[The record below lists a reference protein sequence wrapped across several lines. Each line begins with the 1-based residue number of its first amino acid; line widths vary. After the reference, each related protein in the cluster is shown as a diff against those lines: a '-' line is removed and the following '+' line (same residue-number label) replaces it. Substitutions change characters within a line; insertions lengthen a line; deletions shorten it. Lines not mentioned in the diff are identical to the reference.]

1 MGQIFPQGDSNSHG
15 DSTAAGQADIFGM
28 PGPDSDATHV
38 TGDPSPTESYSLPID
53 RQEEHP
59 SGSIAEDERTIV
71 SRRPVAAPEEYF
83 RSVPLAELASMLEQ
97 KQLDHFR
104 VERMIGGGGM
114 GAVFR
119 GVDMRLDRTVAIK
132 VIPASK
138 GDPETLRRFRLEAQ
152 SAAKLDHPNIARVYY
167 VGEAEQWNYIVF
179 EFVDG
184 INVRDLVAMHGPL
197 GVDDAVY
204 YTRQVA
210 EALAHA
216 QQRGVVHRDI
226 KPSNLLVTDAG
237 MIKVVDMGLARSAGL
252 EQSTNDATASGVT
265 LGTFDYISPEQARNP
280 READVRSDL
289 YSLGCSFFFM
299 LTGQPPFSEGTVL
312 QKLLKHGSVPP
323 PDPRGWRDDV
333 SDQVY
338 AVLMKM
344 MAKQP
349 SERYQ
354 RPADLVSDLLLLA
367 DVEDLPRSKLP
378 GTVMFAPTVAQRSLL
393 EANLP
398 WLVAFA
404 FLLGST
410 LWLMNAQAGSS
421 NVPLG
426 DLRDDLGLPSN
437 SSESSG
443 TSPALIDGGVGAA
456 GTAAVDA
463 GGESVAD
470 VISSDAISNKVG
482 AEQRVVWSEYL
493 PAGVSPSSWVQSLGE
508 ALEASEASGQAVIE
522 IRGRVVVDSPV
533 EISMRSLTL
542 AGAGNSKA
550 SIVFAPNLVR
560 ALQAGEAPISLQG
573 GQLAMSNLEVLF
585 DGSKLDPGQESEGN
599 IGVFRVTGNSS
610 VALRNSEVTLLDP
623 VLANRF
629 ALEEPASPRRS
640 RVSAF
645 LVDEASGGFSVAPV
659 GIAAMPI
666 SDYRDVDITFD
677 ESLVRGYGTVIDIEA
692 NLAIANR
699 SKFSFRRSV
708 IAVSEVIVTARNV
721 IANTGGQVDRNLRL
735 VCESST
741 FFSAGGFARL
751 EFQEVREPLL
761 SIWRTSRDCVFESA
775 RDGGSHIAILGLERE
790 AALGC
795 LGRFDFEGD
804 QNFYAESNP
813 QLLAILTR
821 EGRELLSYNLNTGA
835 RLEWFGERQSQRALR
850 WLDPNRDFLAL
861 LAEIERER
869 FLFPDGEEI
878 PGFQGETPPVVN
890 TRL

>member
-1 MGQIFPQGDSNSHG
+1 MGQVFPQGDSSSHG
-15 DSTAAGQADIFGM
+15 DRTAAGNADIFGM
-28 PGPDSDATHV
+28 PDDADGDATHV
-38 TGDPSPTESYSLPID
+38 SGDPSPTESYQFPVQ

-59 SGSIAEDERTIV
+59 SASIAEDERTIV

-152 SAAKLDHPNIARVYY
+152 AAAKLDHPNIARVYY

-197 GVDDAVY
+197 GIDDAVY

-216 QQRGVVHRDI
+216 HQRGVVHRDI

-252 EQSTNDATASGVT
+252 EQSTGDATASGVT

-289 YSLGCSFFFM
+289 YSLGCSLFFM

-323 PDPRGWRDDV
+323 PDPRGWRDDI

-338 AVLMKM
+338 AILMKM

-354 RPADLVSDLLLLA
+354 QPADLVSDLLLLA

-378 GTVMFAPTVAQRSLL
+378 GTVMFAPTIAQRSLL
-393 EANLP
+393 ESNLP

-410 LWLMNAQAGSS
+410 LWLMNVQASSGS
-421 NVPLG
+421 VPLE
-426 DLRDDLGLPSN
+426 DLRDAAAI
-437 SSESSG
+437 ESGPTVVLSG
-443 TSPALIDGGVGAA
+443 EDGNRQ
-456 GTAAVDA
+456 TAARVPDKNQELDA
-463 GGESVAD
+463 RPVEGNPPGEIVR
-470 VISSDAISNKVG
+470 
-482 AEQRVVWSEYL
+482 QRVVWSEFL
-493 PAGVSPSSWVQSLGE
+493 PAGVEPSAWVQSFAD
-508 ALEASEASGQAVIE
+508 ALTASEASGQAVIE
-522 IRGRVVVDSPV
+522 IRGRVVVDEPV
-533 EISMRSLTL
+533 EISTRSVTL
-542 AGAGNSKA
+542 MAAPGTTA
-550 SIVFAPNLVR
+550 SIEFASSLVR
-560 ALQAGEAPISLQG
+560 RLQG
-573 GQLAMSNLEVLF
+573 GTAPLALRSGQLALSNLEIVF
-585 DGSKLDPGQESEGN
+585 DGSKLDPNG
-599 IGVFRVTGNSS
+599 GVEDRVGVIQVTGNSS
-610 VALRNSEVTLLDP
+610 VALSNCVMTLMDP

-629 ALEEPASPRRS
+629 AFNETDDSRTAS
-640 RVSAF
+640 RVAAF
-645 LVDEASGGFSVAPV
+645 LVDESSGGFSVAAP
-659 GIAAMPI
+659 GLATMPI
-666 SDYRDVDITFD
+666 EDYRDVDITFD
-677 ESLVRGYGTVIDIEA
+677 ESFVRGYGTVIDLDT

-699 SKFSFRRSV
+699 PEFTFRRSV
-708 IAVSEVIVTARNV
+708 FAVSESILRAGNV
-721 IANTGGQVDRNLRL
+721 IAGSGTQVDRNIRAD
-735 VCESST
+735 CESST
-741 FFSAGGFARL
+741 FFSAAGFVRL
-751 EFQEVREPLL
+751 EFQDVRDPLL
-761 SIWRTSRDCVFESA
+761 SVVRRSQNCVYETA
-775 RDGGSHIAILGLERE
+775 PGGDAHITISGLERE
-790 AALGC
+790 DALAY
-795 LGRFDFEGD
+795 LGRFEIYGD
-804 QNFYAESNP
+804 RNFYSESGTE
-813 QLLAILTR
+813 LLAVLSR
-821 EGRELLSYNLNTGA
+821 EGRRLLSFSLSSGA
-835 RLEWFGERQSQRALR
+835 RLEWFDEREIQRVLR
-850 WLDPNRDFLAL
+850 WLEPDREFMENLSDVA
-861 LAEIERER
+861 RER
-869 FLFPDGEEI
+869 FRLPVSREV
-878 PGFQGETPPVVN
+878 PGFQAESRSVPN
-890 TRL
+890 TQL